1 MIDSVKQSVHTYSRS
16 RKSKSI
22 CALMNEEWALLLE
35 RIFMTEKNTIMER
48 LFHTLDEKAKSLN
61 EENGQSFIEN
71 LGLAM
76 EDIYTNKRDLLEQA
90 TLQDRRKA
98 FQFAY
103 LSLMQEENIQANH
116 QITPDSM
123 G

>member
-1 MIDSVKQSVHTYSRS
+1 
-16 RKSKSI
+16 
-22 CALMNEEWALLLE
+22 MNEEWALLLE

-90 TLQDRRKA
+90 TLQDRRKP
-98 FQFAY
+98 F
-103 LSLMQEENIQANH
+103 SLHI
-116 QITPDSM
+116 
-123 G
+123 

>member
-1 MIDSVKQSVHTYSRS
+1 
-16 RKSKSI
+16 
-22 CALMNEEWALLLE
+22 
-35 RIFMTEKNTIMER
+35 MTEENTIMER
-48 LFHTLDEKAKSLN
+48 LFHALDEKAKSLN

-76 EDIYTNKRDLLEQA
+76 EEIYTNKRDLLEQA

-103 LSLMQEENIQANH
+103 LSLMQEENIQSNH
-116 QITPDSM
+116 QITPD
-123 G
+123 